1 MSTIDP
7 SQLTAADLSNPAL
20 SAQDLADITAAR
32 PDLRPYVAT
41 HPSLYPALGQWLAD
55 QGVVPAQPPAA
66 EEPAVSELEAPAEET
81 GEQAEPFAGG
91 HEEAQPEA
99 DAAPTEAPVEQ
110 SAVEE
115 PHVETPAEPE
125 AAHVEPEAAHVEP
138 EAPVSEAAEA
148 HDDNLEQAILEGAAQ
163 SEAPAGDE
171 AAPALSTEE
180 QVAQSPFSNPP
191 QVDAQP
197 QGQPQFGAQPQQGQ
211 QAPFGQQPGQPQ
223 YGTAPQQG
231 QQAQQGQPQFGAQPQ
246 QGQPQQPPFGQP
258 GQPQY
263 GTAPQQGQQAQQGQ
277 PQFGA
282 QSQQGQPQQAPF
294 GQPGQ
299 QGQPQFGAQ
308 PQQGQ
313 QAPFGQPGQQQY
325 GQPGYAPAGQ
335 STGQQFGAAAQ
346 QFGAAANSAFN
357 QFQTAVVAET
367 GKVSG
372 RSVRATYSLIGIA
385 ASAVLILVS
394 MFLPFVS
401 AYGYSASMFEAKGGY
416 SAFHLIMLMAVVGL
430 GAAYWFTNQK
440 WAYLSAGIGALV
452 VALLGVIQFIVAIS
466 NKYVDAGFG
475 AFMLLLFSLAL
486 GAAGGLLLM
495 ELKTGA
501 VAPINNPN
509 AFGGAFAGVQMG
521 QQQGQFGQ
529 QQGGFQA
536 PQAGQQQFGQQQGGF
551 QAPQAGQP
559 QFGQQAQFG
568 QQQGQQPQLGDK
580 PYNPFG
586 PQA

>member
-55 QGVVPAQPPAA
+55 QGVVPAQPPAV
-66 EEPAVSELEAPAEET
+66 EESVVSESEAPAEET
-81 GEQAEPFAGG
+81 SEQAEPFAGG

-110 SAVEE
+110 PAVEE
-115 PHVETPAEPE
+115 SHAEAPAEPE

-211 QAPFGQQPGQPQ
+211 QAPFGQ
-223 YGTAPQQG
+223 
-231 QQAQQGQPQFGAQPQ
+231 
-246 QGQPQQPPFGQP
+246 QP

-385 ASAVLILVS
+385 ASAVLIFVS
-394 MFLPFVS
+394 MLLPYVGN
-401 AYGYSASMFEAKGGY
+401 AYGSASLFSWSGGY
-416 SAFHLIMLMAVVGL
+416 AAFHLVMLLAVVGL
-430 GAAYWFTNQK
+430 GVAYWFTNQK

-452 VALLGVIQFIVAIS
+452 MALLGVIQFIRALSIE
-466 NKYVDAGFG
+466 YVNASFG
-475 AFMLLLFSLAL
+475 AYMLVLFSIAI
-486 GAAGGLLLM
+486 GVAGGFLLM

-568 QQQGQQPQLGDK
+568 QQQGQQPQLGAK

>member
-66 EEPAVSELEAPAEET
+66 EEPAVSEPEAPAEEA
-81 GEQAEPFAGG
+81 GEQVESFAGG
-91 HEEAQPEA
+91 YEEAQPEA
-99 DAAPTEAPVEQ
+99 DAAPAPVEQ
-110 SAVEE
+110 PAVEE
-115 PHVETPAEPE
+115 AHVETPTEPE
-125 AAHVEPEAAHVEP
+125 VAHVEP

-148 HDDNLEQAILEGAAQ
+148 HDDNLEQAILEGAEQ
-163 SEAPAGDE
+163 SEAPEGDE
-171 AAPALSTEE
+171 ATPALSTEE

-191 QVDAQP
+191 QADAQQ
-197 QGQPQFGAQPQQGQ
+197 QGQPQVGVQPQFGGQPQQGQ
-211 QAPFGQQPGQPQ
+211 QAPFGQPGQPQ
-223 YGTAPQQG
+223 YGTAP
-231 QQAQQGQPQFGAQPQ
+231 QQGQPQFGAQPQ
-246 QGQPQQPPFGQP
+246 QGQPQQAPFGQP
-258 GQPQY
+258 QGQRQF
-263 GTAPQQGQQAQQGQ
+263 GTAPQQGQQV
-277 PQFGA
+277 
-282 QSQQGQPQQAPF
+282 PF

-313 QAPFGQPGQQQY
+313 QVPFGQPGQQQY

-466 NKYVDAGFG
+466 NKYVDASFG

-509 AFGGAFAGVQMG
+509 AFGGAFAGA
-521 QQQGQFGQ
+521 QFGQ

-536 PQAGQQQFGQQQGGF
+536 PQAGQPQFGQQQGGF
-551 QAPQAGQP
+551 QAPQAGQPQFGQQQGGFQAPQAPQAGQP